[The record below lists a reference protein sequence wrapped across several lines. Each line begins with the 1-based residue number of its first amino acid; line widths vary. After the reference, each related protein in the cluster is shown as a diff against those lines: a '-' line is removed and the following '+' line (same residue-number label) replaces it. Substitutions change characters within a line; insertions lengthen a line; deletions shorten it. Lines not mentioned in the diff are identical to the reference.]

1 MTPRG
6 RGAVPAHPDDRT
18 VTTTLIPVLC
28 GIVAAAITLA
38 ATPLAGRLARALGA
52 VDQPSGRRIH
62 TRATPRLGGL
72 AIALGASVPMLWF
85 LPLDHDARGL
95 LIGAL
100 LISAL
105 GAVDDACALP
115 PLYKLAGQVACSAV
129 PVAGGLTIDHIT
141 VPLVG
146 VGNLGWLQYPVTVVW
161 FVAIV
166 NIINFIDGMDG
177 LAAGVTGIGAVTLAV
192 IAASLNRPEAAVA
205 GAAIAGACAAFLV
218 FNFHP
223 ASIFMG
229 DAGSMFL
236 GFMTA
241 GISVSGVMKTSAT
254 VAVVIPLLVLAI
266 PILDTSFVVLK
277 RIKHGLPVY
286 AADRSHF
293 HHRFFTIGWGQRRTV
308 LTLYAWCALM
318 GAVAL
323 AIHFVPYRDAV
334 TGDPRPAGVAVAV
347 GGALV
352 AVACA
357 GYLVYVLEILKW
369 RSTPVVSIVREGKA
383 ARAERRRST
392 GDPGA
397 SDVPGRRAT
406 DRAER

>member
-1 MTPRG
+1 MI
-6 RGAVPAHPDDRT
+6 
-18 VTTTLIPVLC
+18 TTFIPVLC
-28 GIVAAAITLA
+28 AVVAALVTLGL
-38 ATPLAGRLARALGA
+38 TPVAGRLARRLGA

-62 TRATPRLGGL
+62 TEATPRMGGL
-72 AIALGASVPMLWF
+72 AIAVGAALPMLYF
-85 LPLDHDARGL
+85 LPVDSEARGL
-95 LIGAL
+95 LLGAV

-105 GAVDDACALP
+105 GAIDDACDLP
-115 PLYKLAGQVACSAV
+115 PLLKLAGQVACAAV
-129 PVAGGLTIDHIT
+129 PVSAGLTIDHIT

-146 VGNLGWLQYPVTVVW
+146 VGNLGLLQYPVTIVW

-177 LAAGVTGIGAVTLAV
+177 LAAGVTGLGAVTFAV
-192 IAASLNRPEAAVA
+192 IAASLNRPEAAIA

-223 ASIFMG
+223 ATIFMG
-229 DAGSMFL
+229 DSGAMFL

-241 GISVSGVMKTSAT
+241 GISVSGVMKTTAT

-277 RIKHGLPVY
+277 RLKHGLPVY

-318 GAVAL
+318 GTVAM
-323 AIHFVPYRDAV
+323 AIHFVPYRDPTGAPQAAGIAV
-334 TGDPRPAGVAVAV
+334 LVA
-347 GGALV
+347 GALL
-352 AVACA
+352 ALGCA
-357 GYLVYVLEILKW
+357 AYLVYVLEILKW
-369 RSTPVVSIVREGKA
+369 RNTPVVSIVREGRA
-383 ARAERRRST
+383 VRAERRRA
-392 GDPGA
+392 GA
-397 SDVPGRRAT
+397 EGAPPDG
-406 DRAER
+406 AERRRPADRSRR